1 MNKKALFVSTL
12 IVVIFLIGLVSQNKT
27 IFLMTIPFLIY
38 MGVAVYLSPDE
49 LKINCV
55 REINSIRNSPNR
67 PITVDAFLENHGES
81 VPRIR
86 VIEDILP
93 KMQVIDGTVDQ
104 DFSLSANSKIEL
116 RYTFQAPR
124 GQYSWQEMKI
134 AASDPFG
141 LIQQTLRIP
150 NAITTLVL
158 PECGNIKKFKLKLHN
173 TIHTPGPNLS
183 RLPGSGIDFW
193 GVREYRPGDSLRLV
207 DWRRTARNPHHFFSK
222 EYEREEMADIGLLLD
237 ARSMTNLISGN
248 HKLFEY
254 SVQATATLAKYF
266 LSIGNRVSLLSL
278 GAQIVRVFPGYGK
291 KQLVKILDKLALCQ
305 PAEKISADILRYLP
319 VRLFPSHSMIILVSP
334 LSPNDLETIQRFR
347 SEGYQVLV
355 VSPDPVQFIVHQHSK
370 GSISPYAIR
379 ATKMER
385 TLLFWKLRQMG
396 VKIIIWDVENPLEKT
411 LHSMNGQTRRKLG

>member
-1 MNKKALFVSTL
+1 M
-12 IVVIFLIGLVSQNKT
+12 IVVLFLTGLVSQNKA
-27 IFLMTIPFLIY
+27 IFLMAIPFLVY
-38 MGVAVYLSPDE
+38 LGVAVYLSPEE

-55 REINSIRNSPNR
+55 REINSIRNFPNM
-67 PITVDAFLENHGES
+67 PITVDALLENNGES
-81 VPRIR
+81 IPRIR

-93 KMQVIDGTVDQ
+93 KMLVIDGSVDQ

-134 AASDPFG
+134 SASDPFG
-141 LIQQTLRIP
+141 LLEKTLRIP

-158 PECGNIKKFKLKLHN
+158 PECGDIKKFNLKFHN

-237 ARSMTNLISGN
+237 ARSITNSTYGHQN
-248 HKLFEY
+248 LFEH

-266 LSIGNRVSLLSL
+266 LSIGNRVSMLSL
-278 GAQIVRVFPGYGK
+278 GAQIVQVFPGYGK
-291 KQLVKILDKLALCQ
+291 RQLVKILDKLALCQ

-334 LSPNDLETIQRFR
+334 LSPNDLETIKRFR

-355 VSPDPVQFIVHQHSK
+355 VSPDPVQFIAHNHSK
-370 GSISPYAIR
+370 VVISPYAIR
-379 ATKMER
+379 AARIER
-385 TLLFWKLRQMG
+385 TLLLWKLRQMG
-396 VKIIIWDVENPLEKT
+396 VDLVNWDVENPLEKT
-411 LHSMNGQTRRKLG
+411 LHSMNSQSYR

>member
-1 MNKKALFVSTL
+1 M
-12 IVVIFLIGLVSQNKT
+12 IVVLFLTGLVSQNKA
-27 IFLMTIPFLIY
+27 IFLMAIPFLVY
-38 MGVAVYLSPDE
+38 LGVAVYLSPEE

-55 REINSIRNSPNR
+55 REINSIRNSPNM
-67 PITVDAFLENHGES
+67 PITVDALLENNGES
-81 VPRIR
+81 IPRIR

-93 KMQVIDGTVDQ
+93 KMQVIDGSVDQ
-104 DFSLSANSKIEL
+104 DFSLSANSKIDL

-134 AASDPFG
+134 SASDPFG
-141 LIQQTLRIP
+141 LLEKTLRIP

-158 PECGNIKKFKLKLHN
+158 PECGDIKKFNLKLHN

-207 DWRRTARNPHHFFSK
+207 DWRRTARNPHHYFSK

-237 ARSMTNLISGN
+237 ARSITNSTYGHQN
-248 HKLFEY
+248 LFEH

-266 LSIGNRVSLLSL
+266 LSIGNRVSMLSL

-291 KQLVKILDKLALCQ
+291 RQLVKILDKLALCQ

-334 LSPNDLETIQRFR
+334 LSPNDLETIKRFR

-355 VSPDPVQFIVHQHSK
+355 VSPDPVQFIAHNRSK
-370 GSISPYAIR
+370 RVISPYAIR
-379 ATKMER
+379 TARIER
-385 TLLFWKLRQMG
+385 TLLLWKLRKMG
-396 VKIIIWDVENPLEKT
+396 VEVVNWDVENPLEKI
-411 LHSMNGQTRRKLG
+411 LHSMNSQS

>member
-1 MNKKALFVSTL
+1 MTKKALFLSTM
-12 IVVIFLIGLVSQNKT
+12 IVVLFLTGLVSQNKA
-27 IFLMTIPFLIY
+27 IFLMAIPFLVY
-38 MGVAVYLSPDE
+38 LGVAVYLSPEE

-55 REINSIRNSPNR
+55 REINSIRNFPNM
-67 PITVDAFLENHGES
+67 PITVDALLENNGES
-81 VPRIR
+81 IPRIR

-93 KMQVIDGTVDQ
+93 KMLVIDGSVDQ

-134 AASDPFG
+134 SASDPFG
-141 LIQQTLRIP
+141 LLEKTLRIP

-158 PECGNIKKFKLKLHN
+158 PECGDIKKFNLKFHN

-237 ARSMTNLISGN
+237 ARSITNSTYGHQN
-248 HKLFEY
+248 LFEH

-266 LSIGNRVSLLSL
+266 LSIGNRVSMLSL
-278 GAQIVRVFPGYGK
+278 GAQIVQVFPGYGK
-291 KQLVKILDKLALCQ
+291 RQLVKILDKLALCQ

-334 LSPNDLETIQRFR
+334 LSPNDLETIKRFR

-355 VSPDPVQFIVHQHSK
+355 VSPDPVQFIAHNHSK
-370 GSISPYAIR
+370 VVISPYAIR
-379 ATKMER
+379 AARIER
-385 TLLFWKLRQMG
+385 TLLLWKLRQMG
-396 VKIIIWDVENPLEKT
+396 VDLVNWDVENPLEKT
-411 LHSMNGQTRRKLG
+411 LHSMNSQSYR